1 MKKVALIV
9 AVAGLSLVVAGCNQK
24 TDNVKFDTATYSMK
38 EVMGHNVDFGA
49 QAVWH
54 AQGTY
59 IDATGEHSNVPTTE
73 DGWLQAESGAITV
86 ALAANT
92 LKLPGYRRDNE
103 DWIKFAN
110 ALRDRAIDAQKAI
123 EKQDSAAM
131 FQTGADLYQV
141 CVDCHA
147 KYVLPFLDTKTGEPI
162 PGSPLDPKVIA
173 ENAKKF
179 N

>member
-1 MKKVALIV
+1 MRKIALL
-9 AVAGLSLVVAGCNQK
+9 AVAGALALAGCQK
-24 TDNVKFDTATYSMK
+24 KADNVKFDTATYSMK
-38 EVMGHNVDFGA
+38 EVMGHVVDFGA
-49 QAVWH
+49 QTVWH

-59 IDATGEHSNVPTTE
+59 IDDKGEHSNVPTTE
-73 DGWLQAESGAITV
+73 DGWLAAESGAITV
-86 ALAANT
+86 ANTANL

-103 DWIKFAN
+103 DWIKFAD

-123 EKQDSAAM
+123 QKQDEKAM

-173 ENAKKF
+173 ATAKKF